1 LTELVCDLGSATE
14 LVGVTKFCEHAA
26 AASIE
31 KVGGTKDPDV
41 SRVVALAPDLVLM
54 NREENRLEDADSLAA
69 AGVHVHST
77 MPVNLPETLD
87 CIRSLGRELGKA
99 QACELLT
106 TGIEKAWHEVKQR
119 AGRRGP
125 MRYAYLIWRKPW
137 MGAGTPSYIDALL
150 AAAGGENVLAAA
162 DARYPIPDDTLA
174 LPVGGRDKGLTRRT
188 WLDFAA
194 YCQIPERAARRLI
207 SEQIE
212 VLQPALRLI
221 SASFLPDAM
230 QEQYEAALRANT
242 TVLSN

>member
-1 LTELVCDLGSATE
+1 LLVEDFCQLAEKPLKDKYDGSAELCVRLLRRFATE
-14 LVGVTKFCEHAA
+14 PLIEVQKLFRLLLFCWWTQNGDMHLKNFSLITTLEGIQCLSPAYDLLCTK
-26 AASIE
+26 
-31 KVGGTKDPDV
+31 
-41 SRVVALAPDLVLM
+41 LA
-54 NREENRLEDADSLAA
+54 
-69 AGVHVHST
+69 
-77 MPVNLPETLD
+77 
-87 CIRSLGRELGKA
+87 
-99 QACELLT
+99 
-106 TGIEKAWHEVKQR
+106 
-119 AGRRGP
+119 
-125 MRYAYLIWRKPW
+125 
-137 MGAGTPSYIDALL
+137 
-150 AAAGGENVLAAA
+150 
-162 DARYPIPDDTLA
+162 IPDDTLA